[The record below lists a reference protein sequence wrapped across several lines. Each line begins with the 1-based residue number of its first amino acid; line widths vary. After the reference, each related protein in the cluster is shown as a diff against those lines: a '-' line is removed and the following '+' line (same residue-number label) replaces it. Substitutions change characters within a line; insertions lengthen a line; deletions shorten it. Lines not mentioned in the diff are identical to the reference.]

1 MILRLFASALLAAS
15 VTAAEKPPSEPASLP
30 ILYDQPGDRFILR
43 VDNRRYLVS
52 KDIRPLVA
60 DLMSTANYPR
70 TKLAHEELVS
80 ALTEL
85 EKALERAETARVA
98 AERDAARS
106 RRLADSVEALGRQL
120 AILRSQQPIDLTAIT
135 AVLSQIA
142 AESDSLR
149 RAQQQEDR
157 SRGRADAADRAAE
170 PARQR
175 ADRAR
180 TAYVKALED
189 YERPLSRIRAIA
201 MADGT
206 PL

>member
-180 TAYVKALED
+180 AAYAKALED

>member
-1 MILRLFASALLAAS
+1 MISRLFASALFAVSAA
-15 VTAAEKPPSEPASLP
+15 AAEKPPSEPASLP

-80 ALTEL
+80 ALAEL
-85 EKALERAETARVA
+85 EKALERAGTARVA

-120 AILRSQQPIDLTAIT
+120 ALLRSQQPLDLVTISA
-135 AVLSQIA
+135 LLNQIA

-157 SRGRADAADRAAE
+157 SRARADAADRAAD

-175 ADRAR
+175 AERAR
-180 TAYVKALED
+180 SAYAKALED
-189 YERPLSRIRAIA
+189 YERPLARIRAIA
-201 MADGT
+201 LSDGS

>member
-1 MILRLFASALLAAS
+1 MIARLLAAALLA
-15 VTAAEKPPSEPASLP
+15 VTMTAAEKPPSEPAALP

-43 VDNRRYLVS
+43 VDSRRYLLS
-52 KDIRPLVA
+52 KDVRPLVA

-70 TKLAHEELVS
+70 TKLAHEELVA
-80 ALTEL
+80 ALAEL
-85 EKALERAETARVA
+85 EKALERAESARVA

-106 RRLADSVEALGRQL
+106 RRLAESVEALGRQL
-120 AILRSQQPIDLTAIT
+120 ALLRSQQPIDLNAIT
-135 AVLSQIA
+135 ALLNQIA

-180 TAYVKALED
+180 DGYAAALRD
-189 YERPLSRIRAIA
+189 YERPLARIRAIA
-201 MADGT
+201 MAEGS

>member
-1 MILRLFASALLAAS
+1 MILRLIASALLAVSAS
-15 VTAAEKPPSEPASLP
+15 AEKPPSEPASLP

-80 ALTEL
+80 ALAEL
-85 EKALERAETARVA
+85 EKALERAGTARVA

-120 AILRSQQPIDLTAIT
+120 ALLRSQQPLDLVTISA
-135 AVLSQIA
+135 LLNQIA

-157 SRGRADAADRAAE
+157 SRARADAADRAAD

-175 ADRAR
+175 AERAR
-180 TAYVKALED
+180 SAYAKALED
-189 YERPLSRIRAIA
+189 YERPLARIRAIA
-201 MADGT
+201 MSDGS